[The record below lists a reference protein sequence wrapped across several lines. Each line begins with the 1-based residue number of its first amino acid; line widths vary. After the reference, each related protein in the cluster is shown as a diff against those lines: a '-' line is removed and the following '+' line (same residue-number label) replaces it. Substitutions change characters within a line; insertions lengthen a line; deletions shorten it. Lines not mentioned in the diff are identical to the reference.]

1 MQLLSADDTIF
12 SKMYC
17 CFCDNFINPYFL
29 VKYILVKEKYVHLV
43 KAQLHEN
50 KNAPLKSISSQF
62 EAIYVI
68 YTTIGIDGCS
78 LGVDDT
84 SITTKPY
91 ILQKICF
98 QRLCSKFLGF

>member
-29 VKYILVKEKYVHLV
+29 VKYILVKEKYISLKHNQV
-43 KAQLHEN
+43 HEN

-62 EAIYVI
+62 EAMYVM
-68 YTTIGIDGCS
+68 YC
-78 LGVDDT
+78 
-84 SITTKPY
+84 
-91 ILQKICF
+91 
-98 QRLCSKFLGF
+98 